1 MRNQYK
7 ILSEKYNQ
15 VSEMAGAEREFNTNS
30 TVKMVKDRAKK
41 YVEAF
46 YNADSNNIANLLQ
59 AQKENDKFIDKFRG
73 YLVPLE
79 KPENKGDIGTVID
92 LLYELIDRNIEDL
105 TNSKITF
112 NTDYM
117 GSPRN
122 EWGPPSA
129 PADYIKIMMRNC
141 IFYRLA
147 LERGY
152 LGDKIAVPYLRD
164 ADKILIKSVK
174 DWLNLKQAAASMQQG
189 SDTANV
195 NLDI

>member
-189 SDTANV
+189 SDIANV

>member
-7 ILSEKYNQ
+7 VLSEKYNQ
-15 VSEMAGAEREFNTNS
+15 VSEETGAEREFNTNS

-46 YNADSNNIANLLQ
+46 YNADSNNIADLLQ

-79 KPENKGDIGTVID
+79 KPQKRGDLGAAID
-92 LLYELIDRNIEDL
+92 LLYEFIDRNIEDL

-112 NTDYM
+112 NTDYTT
-117 GSPRN
+117 SPRN
-122 EWGPPSA
+122 EGGPPVT
-129 PADYIKIMMRNC
+129 PADHIKIMMRNC
-141 IFYRLA
+141 IFYGLA
-147 LERGY
+147 LARGY

-164 ADKILIKSVK
+164 ADKILIKSIK
-174 DWLNLKQAAASMQQG
+174 NWLNLKQAATSLQQG

-195 NLDI
+195 KLDI

>member
-7 ILSEKYNQ
+7 VLSEKYNQ
-15 VSEMAGAEREFNTNS
+15 VSEMTGAEREFNTNS

-73 YLVPLE
+73 YLVPLK
-79 KPENKGDIGTVID
+79 KPQNKGDLGAAID
-92 LLYELIDRNIEDL
+92 LLYEFIDRNIEDL

-112 NTDYM
+112 NTDYT

-122 EWGPPSA
+122 EWGSPVT
-129 PADYIKIMMRNC
+129 PADHIKIMMRNC
-141 IFYRLA
+141 IFYGLA
-147 LERGY
+147 LARGY
-152 LGDKIAVPYLRD
+152 IGDKIIAPYLRD
-164 ADKILIKSVK
+164 ADKIFEQSIMDWKKIKQS
-174 DWLNLKQAAASMQQG
+174 AATLRKG
-189 SDTANV
+189 SEKAGV